1 MEHFWQRFYWHRPL
15 FLFILVLISLGLMS
29 HSFSQVALAQ
39 TEVPLEG
46 QSAII
51 EKSLRQSIPT
61 KPIPQDPNKSMA
73 PVLNK
78 GRFHSSDFAEL
89 IAPSV
94 NKKGM
99 VVAKLG
105 AVRMV
110 SGEIAT
116 VDFVGN
122 DLILFTV
129 SKPVEGKV
137 LDKDGNLIDDRIS
150 NAVSLKAK
158 GGQAILTAR
167 NASNIIKNVI
177 NMEGIIEANTVTK
190 KNECIF
196 LQDETMSR
204 SQKYSDQMPCF

>member
-1 MEHFWQRFYWHRPL
+1 MAGV
-15 FLFILVLISLGLMS
+15 IS
-29 HSFSQVALAQ
+29 HSFSQVAVAQ
-39 TEVPLEG
+39 TEIPLEG

-61 KPIPQDPNKSMA
+61 KPAPQDPRKSLA

-78 GRFHSSDFAEL
+78 GRFHASDFAEL

-110 SGEIAT
+110 SGEVAT

-137 LDKDGNLIDDRIS
+137 LDKDGNLINDRIS

-167 NASNIIKNVI
+167 NASNIIRNVI
-177 NMEGIIEANTVTK
+177 NMEGIVEANTVTTK
-190 KNECIF
+190 HGCIF
-196 LQDETMSR
+196 LQDETVSR
-204 SQKYSDQMPCF
+204 SQKYFDGMPCF

>member
-1 MEHFWQRFYWHRPL
+1 MEYFRQRFYWNRSL
-15 FLFILVLISLGLMS
+15 FLFTFVLLIFGLLS
-29 HSFSQVALAQ
+29 HFSNVALAQ

-61 KPIPQDPNKSMA
+61 KLVPQDPIKSIA
-73 PVLNK
+73 PALNK
-78 GRFHSSDFAEL
+78 GRFHASDFAEL

-110 SGEIAT
+110 SGEAAT

-122 DLILFTV
+122 NLILFTV
-129 SKPVEGKV
+129 IKPVEGKI
-137 LDKDGNLIDDRIS
+137 LDKEGNLIDNRIS
-150 NAVSLKAK
+150 NAGSLKAK

-167 NASNIIKNVI
+167 NASSIIRNVI
-177 NMEGIIEANTVTK
+177 NMEGLIEANTVTEK
-190 KNECIF
+190 HGCVF
-196 LQDETMSR
+196 LQDETIIR
-204 SQKYSDQMPCF
+204 SQKYFDEIPCF

>member
-1 MEHFWQRFYWHRPL
+1 MEHFRKNFYWNRDL
-15 FLFILVLISLGLMS
+15 FFFTFVLLLFGLMS

-51 EKSLRQSIPT
+51 EKSLRQSIPP
-61 KPIPQDPNKSMA
+61 KSVPEDPKKSMA
-73 PVLNK
+73 SVLNK
-78 GRFHSSDFAEL
+78 GRFHASDFAAL
-89 IAPSV
+89 IAPSFKNQGIV
-94 NKKGM
+94 M
-99 VVAKLG
+99 AKLG

-110 SGEIAT
+110 SGETAT

-137 LDKDGNLIDDRIS
+137 LDKDGNLINNQIS
-150 NAVSLKAK
+150 NTASLQAK

-167 NASNIIKNVI
+167 NASNIIRNVV
-177 NMEGIIEANTVTK
+177 NMEGLIQANTVTK
-190 KNECIF
+190 KHGCVF
-196 LQDETMSR
+196 LQDETMIR
-204 SQKYSDQMPCF
+204 SQKYFDGLPCF